1 MIRAVSRALVFT
13 LVLSFPLSPVRA
25 ADPPGEVALGTLPVR
40 EGFNELRQS
49 IARLPAGGYAVVWES
64 MGLGNGDIHLQVI
77 RPDGTKALGP
87 AGVLVAGTGRYESE
101 AVVTASPEGTIF
113 VAWKDVLSGED
124 LNSRIRLQAYDAAGQ
139 ALWAAGGVFAA
150 NPPSLEFQATPNL
163 VPGPDGGVYVCIQS
177 DLLAIDDVKVRCNL
191 LDSEGHPLWSEAG
204 QEAGGIKGWRIL
216 PKGVPDGE
224 GGLLVF
230 WRNGR
235 VLFDDETIDPILME
249 GQRFAPDGARLWG
262 PEGKIV
268 RTTSL
273 PEGASYVFT
282 VFNVVADGHG
292 GAVLAFD
299 DWTGNPGWGMDV
311 YAQRV
316 NGQGKTLWG
325 SRAVVR
331 SGKAQQQ
338 NAAVIA
344 APDGGAFFVV
354 NEFLGPTSIR
364 SRAFRLSPGGRHL
377 WTRKGVLLSNG
388 RFQNYGAYGSF
399 DEGVLRI
406 AWIHQTQLGFFF
418 DVNLAAF
425 DLSGRRLTPAEG
437 VPITKARD
445 AQFLRG
451 FVFDPERNQGF
462 AVWDDRRNGNADLMD
477 TFGALYM
484 EGEAP

>member
-1 MIRAVSRALVFT
+1 MMRAVPRALVFT
-13 LVLSFPLSPVRA
+13 LLLSFPVSSARA
-25 ADPPGEVALGTLPVR
+25 ADPPREVALGTLPVR
-40 EGFNELRQS
+40 EGFNELRQNL
-49 IARLPAGGYAVVWES
+49 ARLPGGGYAVVWES
-64 MGLGNGDIHLQVI
+64 VGLGNGDIHLQVV

-87 AGVLVAGTGRYESE
+87 AGVLVAGTERYESE
-101 AVVTASPEGTIF
+101 AVVASSPQGTIF

-124 LNSRIRLQAYDAAGQ
+124 LNSRIRVQAYDTAGQ

-150 NPPSLEFQATPNL
+150 DPPNREFQDTPNL
-163 VPGPDGGVYVCIQS
+163 VPGPDGGVYVCVQS
-177 DLLAIDDVKVRCNL
+177 NLLTVDDAKVRCNL
-191 LDSEGHPLWSEAG
+191 LDSAGHPLWSETG
-204 QEAGGIKGWRIL
+204 QDAGGLMGWRIL

-230 WRNGR
+230 WRNER
-235 VLFDDETIDPILME
+235 RLFDDETIDPALME
-249 GQRFAPDGARLWG
+249 GQRFDPAGTRLWG
-262 PEGKIV
+262 QGKIV
-268 RTTSL
+268 RTTNL
-273 PEGASYVFT
+273 PESGGYIYT
-282 VFNVVADGHG
+282 VFDVVADGHG

-299 DWTGNPGWGMDV
+299 DWSGNPGWGRDV

-316 NGQGKTLWG
+316 NPEGKTLWG

-354 NEFLGPTSIR
+354 NEFLGPTSVR
-364 SRAFRLSPGGRHL
+364 SRVFRLSREGRQL

-388 RFQNYGAYGSF
+388 RFQDYGAYGSF
-399 DEGVLRI
+399 DDGVLRI

-418 DVNLAAF
+418 DVNLSAF
-425 DLSGRRLTPAEG
+425 DLSGRRLTPAAG
-437 VPITKARD
+437 IPITQAQD

-451 FVFDPERNQGF
+451 FVFDPERGQGF
-462 AVWDDRRNGNADLMD
+462 AVWNDRRQGSFDLMD
-477 TFGALYM
+477 AYGAFYT